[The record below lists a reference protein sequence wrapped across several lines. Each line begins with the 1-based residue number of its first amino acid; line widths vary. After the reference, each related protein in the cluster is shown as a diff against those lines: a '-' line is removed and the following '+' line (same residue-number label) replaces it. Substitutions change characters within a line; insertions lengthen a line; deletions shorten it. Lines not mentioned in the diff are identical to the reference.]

1 MQIFF
6 FAAGVLALVTGLV
19 HSVLGEILIFRH
31 LRSGGL
37 VPSMGAPPLRERNIR
52 IIWATWHLGT
62 VFGWAFAGVLLRLAF
77 AHHDYSIQALVVS
90 AIVFA
95 YLGGS
100 FLVLVGTKGRHPGWI
115 ALLVVAALTWFVPS
129 AA

>member
-1 MQIFF
+1 MQTLF
-6 FAAGVLALVTGLV
+6 FAAGLLALVTGLV

-37 VPSMGAPPLRERNIR
+37 VPATGAPPLQERNIR
-52 IIWATWHLGT
+52 IIWATWHLAT
-62 VFGWAFAGVLLRLAF
+62 LFGWAFAGVLLRLAF
-77 AHHDYSIQALVVS
+77 APHNYSLNELVVS

-100 FLVLVGTKGRHPGWI
+100 LLVLIGTKGRHPGWI
-115 ALLVVAALTWFVPS
+115 ALLVVAVLTWAGAS